1 MKPLR
6 KSFLSRVA
14 VAAVVA
20 AGCVVLVLAAQEVDG
35 GIINPSFE
43 TGDLTGWTGLASW
56 TVLGDGWASHG
67 QYYVTMVSPSTDPWT
82 FPGDDSWLTNMHQS
96 FTMPLWAETMSVDV
110 RDDGLDVSVAVT
122 PLTAG
127 PPAVV
132 LTDNPA
138 GPLVLNG
145 FTRYT
150 GDVSSLAGLD
160 VRVGISVGLDHVPGT
175 PHRAAVDNFRI
186 VPEPG
191 TLAMVWAA
199 ASLWGLRKG
208 RPGDGTHV
216 FRLHEGGRGEFRGR
230 AT

>member
-1 MKPLR
+1 MKRSR

-14 VAAVVA
+14 VAAGCAVV
-20 AGCVVLVLAAQEVDG
+20 VLAAQGAQG

-43 TGDLTGWTGLASW
+43 TGDLTGWSGLAAWNVFS
-56 TVLGDGWASHG
+56 DGWASDG
-67 QYYVTMVSPSTDPWT
+67 EYYATVVSPAPQWEFWPTDGGWT
-82 FPGDDSWLTNMHQS
+82 TYMEQT
-96 FTMPLWAETMSVDV
+96 FTMPSWAETMSVDV

-122 PLTAG
+122 SLTGG

-138 GPLVLNG
+138 GPLVLKG

-160 VRVGISVGLDHVPGT
+160 VRVGISVGLDHVPPT

-191 TLAMVWAA
+191 TLAMVCAA
-199 ASLWGLRKG
+199 ASLLGLR
-208 RPGDGTHV
+208 D
-216 FRLHEGGRGEFRGR
+216 RLNS
-230 AT
+230 

>member
-1 MKPLR
+1 MKPSR

-14 VAAVVA
+14 VAAAVA
-20 AGCVVLVLAAQEVDG
+20 AGCVVLALAAERAEA

-43 TGDLTGWTGLASW
+43 TGDLTGWTALASW

-67 QYYVTMVSPSTDPWT
+67 QYYATMVSPRPDPYLVIE
-82 FPGDDSWLTNMHQS
+82 DDSWLTYMHQT

-110 RDDGLDVSVAVT
+110 RHDGLDVGVAVT

-145 FTRYT
+145 FSRYT

-199 ASLWGLRKG
+199 ASLLGLR
-208 RPGDGTHV
+208 D
-216 FRLHEGGRGEFRGR
+216 RLNS
-230 AT
+230 

>member
-1 MKPLR
+1 
-6 KSFLSRVA
+6 
-14 VAAVVA
+14 VA
-20 AGCVVLVLAAQEVDG
+20 AGCVVLALAAERAEA

-43 TGDLTGWTGLASW
+43 TGDLTGWTALASW

-67 QYYVTMVSPSTDPWT
+67 QYYATMVSPRPDPYLVIE
-82 FPGDDSWLTNMHQS
+82 DDSWLTYMHQT

-110 RDDGLDVSVAVT
+110 RHDGLDVGVAVT

-132 LTDNPA
+132 L
-138 GPLVLNG
+138 
-145 FTRYT
+145 
-150 GDVSSLAGLD
+150 SSLAGLD

-199 ASLWGLRKG
+199 ASLLGLR
-208 RPGDGTHV
+208 D
-216 FRLHEGGRGEFRGR
+216 RLNS
-230 AT
+230 